1 MLTDRF
7 AEAMTYA
14 ERLHR
19 SQTRKG
25 NDIPYVAHL
34 LAVCATVLEW
44 GGDED
49 TAVAAL
55 LHDAVEDQGG
65 FETLSE
71 IRNRFGDRV
80 AEIVSACSDSI
91 TANKE
96 VKAPWLERKQT
107 HIDHLAGTSQEI
119 ALVTAADKLHNLQAQ
134 IRDARRHGAGTMQR
148 FNASP
153 AQVVWYNSQ
162 IAAAIG
168 HYRDS
173 IPVAEI
179 EEATATLAELL
190 GVTMRD
196 DRTNVL

>member
-7 AEAMTYA
+7 AEALAYA

-19 SQTRKG
+19 TQKRKG
-25 NDIPYVAHL
+25 NDIPYIAHL

-49 TAVAAL
+49 TAVAGL

-65 FETLSE
+65 LETLAA
-71 IRNRFGDRV
+71 IRDRFGDRV
-80 AEIVSACSDSI
+80 AEIVSACSDSTTTGT
-91 TANKE
+91 TA
-96 VKAPWLERKQT
+96 KAPWLERKQS
-107 HIDHLAGTSQEI
+107 HIAHLRSASREI

-134 IRDARRHGAGTMQR
+134 IRDVRRHGAETMQR

-153 AQVVWYNSQ
+153 AQIVWYNSQ

-168 HYRDS
+168 HYRET

-179 EEATATLAELL
+179 EEATATLAGML
-190 GVTMRD
+190 GVNPQPR
-196 DRTNVL
+196 